1 MTLINDR
8 VSTTHFYLDE
18 WDFAVEKLSMY
29 SGVDREFVDGLRE
42 DLEGSRVG
50 MLDMVHEVA
59 EKSEDDLIKRVDSDK
74 SRITLMRVD

>member
-8 VSTTHFYLDE
+8 VSTTHFYFGE
-18 WDFAVEKLSMY
+18 WDFAVGRLSMY

-59 EKSEDDLIKRVDSDK
+59 EKSEDDFVKRVDSDK
-74 SRITLMRVD
+74 DRITLMKVD

>member
-8 VSTTHFYLDE
+8 VSTTHFYFGE
-18 WDFAVEKLSMY
+18 WDFAVERLSMY

-42 DLEGSRVG
+42 DLEGGRVG

-74 SRITLMRVD
+74 GRITLMRVD